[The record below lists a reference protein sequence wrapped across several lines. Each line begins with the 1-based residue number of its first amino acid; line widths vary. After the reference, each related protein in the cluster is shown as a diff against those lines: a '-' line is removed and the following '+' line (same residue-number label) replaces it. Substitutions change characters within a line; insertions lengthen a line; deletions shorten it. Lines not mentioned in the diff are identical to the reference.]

1 MNSPVITHETGVRE
15 ERKLNLKLVVTARF
29 QWRFESSPRH
39 QLDTRTTRT
48 YPYDSCDPRNSCGSC
63 GSYQGVFA
71 PR

>member
-1 MNSPVITHETGVRE
+1 MTAGVRE

-39 QLDTRTTRT
+39 QPGICPAGA
-48 YPYDSCDPRNSCGSC
+48 Y
-63 GSYQGVFA
+63 A